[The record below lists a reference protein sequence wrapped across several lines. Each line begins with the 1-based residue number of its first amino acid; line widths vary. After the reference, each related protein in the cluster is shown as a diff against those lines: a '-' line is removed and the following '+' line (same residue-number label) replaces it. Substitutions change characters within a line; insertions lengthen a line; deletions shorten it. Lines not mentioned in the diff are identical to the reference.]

1 MQYARTP
8 VRRLVNT
15 LETARIRLGIAPRHR
30 YLLTVDGRRTGQ
42 PHTTPVGLVEHGSE
56 RWLVA
61 PYGEVG
67 WVRNARAAGRVW
79 LQRGRRREEC
89 AIAEAAPAEAGP
101 ILQEY
106 LHLEPITRPFFD
118 APPDAPVAAFEA
130 ESAKHPVLR
139 LRPVRPMDSGSPALP

>member
-30 YLLTVDGRRTGQ
+30 YLLTVAGRSTGI

-61 PYGEVG
+61 PYGEVS

-79 LQRGRRREEC
+79 LERGRRREQF
-89 AIAEAAPAEAGP
+89 AIGAASPAEAGP
-101 ILQEY
+101 VLREY
-106 LHLEPITRPFFD
+106 LRLEPITGPFFD
-118 APPDAPVAAFEA
+118 AAPEAPVSAFIA
-130 ESAKHPVLR
+130 ESPGHPVFR
-139 LRPVRPMDSGSPALP
+139 LRAPQALDG